1 MAYEL
6 TAKRADETMDDVA
19 PIRHDQEWANALTH
33 TLAAI
38 AGLVGAILMGMTTS
52 EQSIAKTIACLAFVG
67 SAIAVFV
74 ASALSHYFIH
84 DAAVIKRLRAWDQ
97 GLIYVMITGTY
108 TPLVYQY
115 ASPAMRTVVLALIW
129 IAAIA
134 GFYSKVIAEHRV
146 NGIGTF
152 SYLALGWLPALFLV
166 GRVPVPVLF
175 WMATG
180 GVLYTV
186 GVAVLMNDHRIRYL
200 HAVWHLLVMAAASC
214 HYWAIYCYVATAA

>member
-1 MAYEL
+1 MACEL
-6 TAKRADETMDDVA
+6 TAADSKQTNERPA
-19 PIRHDQEWANALTH
+19 PIQHDQEWANALTH
-33 TLAAI
+33 AAAAL
-38 AGLVGAILMGMTTS
+38 AGLVGAVWMFTAS
-52 EQSIAKTIACLAFVG
+52 DQSLAKTIACLAFVC

-84 DAAVIKRLRAWDQ
+84 DAELIKRLRAWDQ

-108 TPLVYQY
+108 TPLVYQF
-115 ASPAMRTVVLALIW
+115 ASPTMQSAVLVAIW
-129 IAAIA
+129 IAALA

-146 NGIGTF
+146 NGIGTV

-166 GRVPVPVLF
+166 GRVPTPVLV

-180 GVLYTV
+180 GVLYTI
-186 GVAVLMNDHRIRYL
+186 GVAILLNDHRIRYL

-214 HYWAIYCYVATAA
+214 HYWAIYCYVAHGA

>member
-1 MAYEL
+1 MMPEL
-6 TAKRADETMDDVA
+6 TVERADEPTADLA

-33 TLAAI
+33 TFAAI
-38 AGLVGAILMGMTTS
+38 AGLLGAILMGITTS
-52 EQSIAKTIACLAFVG
+52 DQSLAKTIACLAFVG

-74 ASALSHYFIH
+74 ASALSHYFIY
-84 DAAVIKRLRAWDQ
+84 DAVVIKRLRAWDQ

-108 TPLVYQY
+108 TPLVYQF
-115 ASPAMRTVVLALIW
+115 ASPSLRATVLVLIW
-129 IAAIA
+129 VAAIA

-166 GRVPVPVLF
+166 GRVPTPVLF

-186 GVAVLMNDHRIRYL
+186 GVAVLMNDHRVRYL

-214 HYWAIYCYVATAA
+214 HYWAIYCYVANVG

>member
-1 MAYEL
+1 MACEL
-6 TAKRADETMDDVA
+6 SAKNLNDSIEPAA

-38 AGLVGAILMGMTTS
+38 AGVVGAVLMGITTS
-52 EQSIAKTIACLAFVG
+52 DQSLAKTIACLAFVG

-84 DAAVIKRLRAWDQ
+84 DAEVIKRLRAWDQ

-108 TPLVYQY
+108 TPLVYQF
-115 ASPAMRTVVLALIW
+115 ASPAMRTIALCIIW
-129 IAAIA
+129 VAALV
-134 GFYSKVIAEHRV
+134 GFYSKVIAEYRV

-166 GRVPVPVLF
+166 GRVPTPVLF
-175 WMATG
+175 WMAAG

-186 GVAVLMNDHRIRYL
+186 GVAVLVNDHRIRYL

-214 HYWAIYCYVATAA
+214 HYWAIYCYVASGA